1 MKIARKVIS
10 LILLTGITLSMSV
23 FANNS
28 KPFAYNR
35 VCKDFK
41 WFPEVKEKISSLDEK
56 FEWNNPDCKI
66 LYTKTLLPR
75 KDESGKF
82 HFEKGLQL
90 FVYQNYQLKFICLPG
105 WICKAW

>member
-1 MKIARKVIS
+1 MRYIKIIS
-10 LILLTGITLSMSV
+10 LLTGIVLSLPV
-23 FANNS
+23 FAS
-28 KPFAYNR
+28 DPTPY

-41 WFPEVKEKISSLDEK
+41 WFPEAKEKISSLDDK

-66 LYTKTLLPR
+66 IASKTLLAK